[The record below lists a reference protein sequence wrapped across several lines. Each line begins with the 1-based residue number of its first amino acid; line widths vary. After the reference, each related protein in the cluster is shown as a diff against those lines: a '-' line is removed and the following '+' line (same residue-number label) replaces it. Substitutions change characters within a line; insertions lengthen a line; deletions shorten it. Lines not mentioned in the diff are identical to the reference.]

1 MAEGFL
7 RHLGGDQF
15 TSLSAGT
22 APLGLNPLAVAAMD
36 ELGLDIGGQT
46 SDHITAYLEDLPNL
60 VITVCDRAAETCPRF
75 PAKTTVLAWSFEDPA
90 AAQGSQEEV
99 RQEFRRIRDNIRDR
113 VRDWLRLEMEKE
125 GTK

>member
-22 APLGLNPLAVAAMD
+22 APLGLNPLAVAAMA

-46 SDHITAYLEDLPNL
+46 SDNVTAYLENPPDL

-75 PAKTTVLAWSFEDPA
+75 PAKTAVLAWSFEDPA
-90 AAQGSQEEV
+90 AAQGSLEEV
-99 RQEFRRIRDNIRDR
+99 KEEFRRVRDEIRDR
-113 VRDWLRLEMEKE
+113 VKDWLEMEMEKE
-125 GTK
+125 ETK